1 MPSYRAY
8 SHAIERNLILYDS
21 GLLDKPWQQR
31 KDQSEKGNRLAAN
44 ALKKTTGG
52 ADRRLK
58 AHMSGHKKR
67 IGKRL
72 LGHRG

>member
-1 MPSYRAY
+1 MAAKKRPIR
-8 SHAIERNLILYDS
+8 
-21 GLLDKPWQQR
+21 
-31 KDQSEKGNRLAAN
+31 KGNRLAAT

-58 AHMSGHKKR
+58 SHMNSHKKR